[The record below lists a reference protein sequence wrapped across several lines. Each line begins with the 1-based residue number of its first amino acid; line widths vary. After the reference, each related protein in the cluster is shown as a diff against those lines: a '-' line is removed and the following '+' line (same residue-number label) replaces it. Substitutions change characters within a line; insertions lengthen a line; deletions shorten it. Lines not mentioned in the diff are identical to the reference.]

1 LIVEKSLVS
10 IVVTVGSGYKVGGD
24 IYSTS
29 TNAGDTVGLLCL
41 EEKIAGLD
49 SFQIWDIGL

>member
-1 LIVEKSLVS
+1 MIVEKSLVS